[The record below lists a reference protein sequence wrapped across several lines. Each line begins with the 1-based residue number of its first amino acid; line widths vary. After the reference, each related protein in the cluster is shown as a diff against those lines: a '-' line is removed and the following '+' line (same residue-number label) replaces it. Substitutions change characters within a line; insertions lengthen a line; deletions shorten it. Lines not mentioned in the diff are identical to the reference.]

1 MTEAGRSLAGVMSLD
16 QCWQVSETW
25 YAGRLDLGYQRPA
38 LDDFQ
43 SLLRRAGLAGDAWSL
58 RAPAVSAS

>member
-1 MTEAGRSLAGVMSLD
+1 MADAGRSLAGVMTLD

-38 LDDFQ
+38 LDSFQ
-43 SLLRRAGLAGDAWSL
+43 SLLRGAGLTGDAWSL
-58 RAPAVSAS
+58 TVPAR